1 MDMLQINNNLPALA
15 EAKHSLNQIMKSA
28 MDLTAVSRVNNDN
41 NIWAS
46 ARSKAG
52 IREKTR
58 DDANKERF
66 DRDERRAGSQR
77 GRMAPAR

>member
-1 MDMLQINNNLPALA
+1 MLQINNSLQALT

-52 IREKTR
+52 IKVKQR
-58 DDANKERF
+58 DDANKERL
-66 DRDERRAGSQR
+66 DREQRRARIQR

>member
-1 MDMLQINNNLPALA
+1 MLQINNSLHALA

-28 MDLTAVSRVNNDN
+28 MDLPAVSRVNNEN

-52 IREKTR
+52 IREKER
-58 DDANKERF
+58 DDANKERL
-66 DRDERRAGSQR
+66 DREGRRARS
-77 GRMAPAR
+77 